1 MASPANTAEAAV
13 NQVLGLIS
21 TWVRRFAA
29 IGLLI
34 LVLLK
39 IASAFPQI
47 PGLVAIASID
57 WQAFGIFV
65 AGSGFALGTRT

>member
-1 MASPANTAEAAV
+1 MNAEQAV
-13 NQVLGLIS
+13 TQVLGLIS

-29 IGLLI
+29 LGLVI

-47 PGLVAIASID
+47 PGLILIASID
-57 WQAFGIFV
+57 WQAFGVFI
-65 AGSGFALGTRT
+65 AGTAYALGVKQ